1 MTKRKDETIPLRD
14 PDPARPAVKP
24 RYSARFY
31 AHLPPAPT
39 LPDRGAAQ
47 SYLVEIRRL
56 RATPMAPPW
65 TRSERFTLQRLE
77 KKWARRA
84 AGDDAR
90 WNRMG
95 STPGRAPATE
105 ADLRRRPDPAW
116 STE

>member
-1 MTKRKDETIPLRD
+1 VTKRKDETIPLRD

-39 LPDRGAAQ
+39 LPDRRAARI
-47 SYLVEIRRL
+47 YLEAIHAARIAVL
-56 RATPMAPPW
+56 DPPW

-77 KKWARRA
+77 KKWAKRS
-84 AGDDAR
+84 AGEDAR